1 MQDPYYKPKPKNV
14 LESGFDDL
22 SDDDTSVY
30 NVYWEEFEKR
40 ALRRRERDVEML
52 NDPMI
57 LLDKLEVYSKKL
69 YRNLSS
75 GKLNIIL

>member
-1 MQDPYYKPKPKNV
+1 MQDPDYRPKAKNV

-40 ALRRRERDVEML
+40 ALRRRERDIEML

-57 LLDKLEVYSKKL
+57 LLDKLETYSKNL
-69 YRNLSS
+69 YRNLST
-75 GKLNIIL
+75 GKHSMYV